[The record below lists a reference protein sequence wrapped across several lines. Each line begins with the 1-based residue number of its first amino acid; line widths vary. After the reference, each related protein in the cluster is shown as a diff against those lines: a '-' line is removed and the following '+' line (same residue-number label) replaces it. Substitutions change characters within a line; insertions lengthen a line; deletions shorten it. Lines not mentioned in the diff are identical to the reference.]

1 MGEGMRLV
9 GQFLLMSV
17 GAGAAAQ
24 PAVVE
29 RENTQTAATAG
40 EQTTLPATTAGED
53 TVPVTTAADE
63 DNTLPAGLEALGKWV
78 HSVFVRGHNC

>member
-17 GAGAAAQ
+17 GGDAAAQ
-24 PAVVE
+24 TAVVE
-29 RENTQTAATAG
+29 EEHTQTAAIAG
-40 EQTTLPATTAGED
+40 EETTLLATTAGED
-53 TVPVTTAADE
+53 TVPVTTAAEE

-78 HSVFVRGHNC
+78 HPVFVRGHNC